1 MSRVPPGQNRKQMT
15 AESGLALD
23 LNDAR
28 YDVTQWRKDIKT
40 KLTNATTVVGI
51 VDMGGN
57 RVHVDSAVGALS
69 VIEHEHH
76 MIHEGDRYFSSNA
89 VVLGSEG
96 TKDYLIVAP
105 ASPATAHL
113 SYEFDSTTTVR
124 LDLYKATSVSDN
136 GTALSTI
143 NRNQSFTDT
152 SLLSLYEDPAVTGV
166 GTLLGSTYISSNKCM
181 EEILLQPATTYLV
194 RITEM
199 TSNSA
204 FMSALF
210 DWYEFAT
217 EAATYVE
224 VVDTDAI
231 VFVDSDGNPFVMQE

>member
-1 MSRVPPGQNRKQMT
+1 MARVPPPQKREHTT

-23 LNDAR
+23 SLNNR

-40 KLTNATTVVGI
+40 NLTNATTVVGI

-57 RVHVDSAVGALS
+57 RAYVDAAAHSLRIIDHNHA
-69 VIEHEHH
+69 
-76 MIHEGDRYFSSNA
+76 MIHEGNRYFSSNA
-89 VVLGSEG
+89 VALSSEAS
-96 TKDYLIVAP
+96 KDYLIIAP
-105 ASPATAHL
+105 ATPATVHL

-124 LDLYKATSVSDN
+124 LDLYKSTSVSAS
-136 GTALSTI
+136 GTALLTT
-143 NRNQSFTDT
+143 NRNQSYTDI
-152 SLLSLYEDPAVTGV
+152 SLLSLYEDPVVTGA
-166 GTLLGSTYISSNKCM
+166 GTLLGAAYISSNKCM
-181 EEILLQPATTYLV
+181 AEILLQPATTYLMRV
-194 RITEM
+194 TEM
-199 TSNSA
+199 TANSA

-210 DWYEFAT
+210 DWYEFTT